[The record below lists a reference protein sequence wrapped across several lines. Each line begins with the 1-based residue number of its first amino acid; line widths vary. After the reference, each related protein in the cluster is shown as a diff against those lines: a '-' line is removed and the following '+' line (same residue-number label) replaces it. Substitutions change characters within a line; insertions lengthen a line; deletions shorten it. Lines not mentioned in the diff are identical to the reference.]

1 MAISKI
7 LNTATGSI
15 SKILAT
21 SFTSVSGVLGVFT
34 GSADAGGGG
43 GDAGAYTIA
52 LFDGGSSTYRTGY
65 HNSSITSISDDD
77 GDDIKFKAVYGST
90 TLDLTSETQ
99 TDTQTAGSANSKKY
113 AAVKFMAQGS
123 SATLSLVQIVLTA
136 VDTSTTMKVKVYS
149 NTGFGGSAAPDT
161 INGGAS
167 DATTIDSSGTKSFT
181 WSSNAPTISQGSSWW
196 IVFEDQN

>member
-15 SKILAT
+15 SKILGT
-21 SFTSVSGVLGVFT
+21 TFTSVSGVLGEFT
-34 GSADAGGGG
+34 GSAG
-43 GDAGAYTIA
+43 GDDGGSAGAYTIA
-52 LFDGGSSTYRTGY
+52 FFDGGDSTYRTGY
-65 HNSSITSISDDD
+65 HNTSITSINDDD

-99 TDTQTAGSANSKKY
+99 SDTQTAGSANSKKY

-123 SATLSLVQIVLTA
+123 SATHSLVQIVLTA
-136 VDTSTTMKVKVYS
+136 VGTSTTMKVKVYS
-149 NTGFGGSAAPDT
+149 STGFGGSAAPHT

-167 DATTIDSSGTKSFT
+167 DATTIDSAGTKSFT
-181 WSSNAPTISQGSSWW
+181 WSSNAPTIAQGSSWW